1 MGGTNGGAKRLHT
14 ESQEDGWLDAQLYCD
29 KIEGLKARL
38 AVLTEKRDVHRKRI
52 VAILRWVGR
61 ANSQLDLYED
71 QMAGVRDQIDEAER
85 QLQGRLRAL
94 REDNA
99 EHHRRVCALHLSVCR
114 LGEQQDPGQPGELV
128 LFARRHEP
136 IQLHP
141 APEPAPAA

>member
-1 MGGTNGGAKRLHT
+1 MGGTNGSAKRLHT
-14 ESQEDGWLDAQLYCD
+14 ESQEDGWLDAQLYWD
-29 KIEGLKARL
+29 KLAGLKSRL
-38 AVLTEKRDVHRKRI
+38 AELTEKRNIHHKRI
-52 VAILRWVGR
+52 CAILRWVMR
-61 ANSQLDLYED
+61 AHMQVELYDD
-71 QMAGVRDQIDEAER
+71 QMANLSDQITELER

-136 IQLHP
+136 IQLQ
-141 APEPAPAA
+141 APGPETAA